1 LAITTDTI
9 KEQLILLAEL
19 QQVDL
24 DIAALEKKLAGVQ
37 DQLDG
42 FELQLAIMQ
51 DQIEGHQNQLGALQ
65 KQYRQDESD
74 GRSIDD
80 TIAKT
85 QAKLN
90 SVKTNKEYQA
100 MLKAVEDLE
109 HKKSDLEDQ
118 MLGALDQIES
128 AESKFVSLN
137 ADFDDLKQEVEA
149 KKAEINQKA
158 DKQREELNRLQQE
171 REATWNQ
178 LPQKLQAIY
187 QRVSRQGRGIGVAAV
202 TDALCQVCRVN
213 IPSQLF
219 IDLMRMHTMI
229 QCPNCQRIMYP
240 CTIWDNEPEHK
251 VRSE

>member
-24 DIAALEKKLAGVQ
+24 DIAVLEKKLAGVQ

-42 FELQLAIMQ
+42 FALQLSTMQ
-51 DQIEGHQNQLGALQ
+51 DQIEDHQSQLGELQ
-65 KQYRQDESD
+65 KQYRQDESEV
-74 GRSIDD
+74 RSIDD

-100 MLKAVEDLE
+100 MLKAIEDLE

-118 MLGALDQIES
+118 MLGALEIIE
-128 AESKFVSLN
+128 ATESKSLSLN
-137 ADFDDLKQEVEA
+137 ADFDDLKQEVEE
-149 KKAEINQKA
+149 KKTEIYQKA
-158 DKQREELNRLQQE
+158 DEQREEMNGLQQH
-171 REATWNQ
+171 REVTWNQ

-187 QRVSRQGRGIGVAAV
+187 QRVSRQGKGIGVAAV
-202 TDALCQVCRVN
+202 ADALCQVCRVN

-219 IDLMRMHTMI
+219 IDVMRMKTMM

-240 CTIWDNEPEHK
+240 STIWDNEPK
-251 VRSE
+251 T